1 MSYYL
6 ERIQRG
12 VDFIESKLDEDV
24 VLSAVAR
31 EAGLS
36 QWHFQRIFK
45 ALTGETLK
53 TYIRSRRLAASLER
67 LLTTNLRVLDIALLA
82 GFESQEAF
90 ARAFKASFGI
100 SPLSYRKLGKRSLFL
115 RKPQFD
121 SGYLAQLQKN
131 PSLEPT
137 FIEEPARVLVG
148 VRTTFFGTGS
158 EKNNFSARLP
168 ALWAEFTPHMHEIPA
183 RDDTAA
189 YGVVR
194 QCSEADEELEYHAAC
209 IVSSLGAIPG
219 GMRVLELPRTRY
231 ARFSHRGPA
240 EELDRTVSYAYATWL
255 AGSGLRHS
263 GGADLEIYGAEY
275 HPTSPDSLIEY
286 AIPLAD

>member
-1 MSYYL
+1 MSFYL

-12 VDFIESKLDEDV
+12 VDYIESRLDEDV
-24 VLSAVAR
+24 ALSSVAR

-53 TYIRSRRLAASLER
+53 TYIRSRRLAASLDR
-67 LLTTNLRVLDIALLA
+67 LLTTQLRVLDIALLA

-100 SPLSYRKLGKRSLFL
+100 SPLTYRKIGKRSLFL

-121 SGYLAQLQKN
+121 SGYLAQLQRN
-131 PSLEPT
+131 PSLEPALV
-137 FIEEPARVLVG
+137 EEPARAFVG
-148 VRTTFFGTGS
+148 MRTSFFGTGS

-168 ALWAEFTPHMHEIPA
+168 ALWAEFMPRTHEIQR
-183 RDDTAA
+183 RDPGYA
-189 YGVVR
+189 YGVIR
-194 QCSEADEELEYHAAC
+194 QRDEAEEELEYHAAC
-209 IVSSLGAIPG
+209 GITGASEVPA
-219 GMRVLELPRTRY
+219 GMSAFELPEARY

-240 EELDRTVSYAYATWL
+240 EELDRTVSYVYATWL
-255 AGSGLRHS
+255 AGSGYRHS
-263 GGADLEIYGAEY
+263 GGADLEIYGPEY
-275 HPTSPDSLIEY
+275 HPTDPRSLIEY

>member
-12 VDFIESKLDEDV
+12 VDFIESQLDDDV
-24 VLSAVAR
+24 ALSAVAR

-53 TYIRSRRLAASLER
+53 TYIRSRRLAASLDR
-67 LLTTNLRVLDIALLA
+67 LLTTDLRVLDVALLA

-90 ARAFKASFGI
+90 ARAFKANFGI
-100 SPLSYRKLGKRSLFL
+100 SPLSYRKLGKKSLFL

-121 SGYLAQLQKN
+121 AAYLAQLQKN
-131 PSLEPT
+131 PSLEP
-137 FIEEPARVLVG
+137 ELVDEPRRLLVG
-148 VRTTFFGTGS
+148 MRTSFFGTGS

-168 ALWAEFTPHMHEIPA
+168 PLWAEFAPRMAEIPA
-183 RDDTAA
+183 RVPDFG
-189 YGVVR
+189 YGVIR
-194 QCSEADEELEYHAAC
+194 QLSEQDEELEYHAAC
-209 IVSSLGAIPG
+209 AVSALGDVPV
-219 GMRVLELPRTRY
+219 GMCAVELPAGRY
-231 ARFSHRGPA
+231 ARFAHRGPA
-240 EELDRTVSYAYATWL
+240 PELDRTVSYIYATWL
-255 AGSGLRHS
+255 AGSGFHHA
-263 GGADLEIYGAEY
+263 GGADVEIYGPKY